1 MYYNDVKSA
10 YENLQYSVS
19 GIVDTLSGLVV
30 DINSGNVYMSAKLM
44 ALSGRINSGDVT
56 GVNAILSEIDSF
68 VDREHENL
76 SGFYNSL
83 Q

>member
-19 GIVDTLSGLVV
+19 EILDTLSGLVV
-30 DINSGNVYMSAKLM
+30 DINSGSAYINAKLSELKDTG
-44 ALSGRINSGDVT
+44 LSYTGINP
-56 GVNAILSEIDSF
+56 ILDDIDSF
-68 VDREHENL
+68 VDEEHENL